1 MTGMT
6 RRGFV
11 AAGTAGAAF
20 GMAPA
25 IVRAQDYPTK
35 QVRVVVPYPAG
46 GGTDLVAR
54 LIVPRLADRWKQTV
68 IIDNK
73 AGASGLIG
81 TKAAAQSPADG
92 YTIAYL
98 HSGLVTVQAMN
109 PRLDLLKEFRPVAR
123 L

>member
-1 MTGMT
+1 MSGMT

-54 LIVPRLADRWKQTV
+54 LDRFLSRCRAADRRCT
-68 IIDNK
+68 
-73 AGASGLIG
+73 
-81 TKAAAQSPADG
+81 
-92 YTIAYL
+92 
-98 HSGLVTVQAMN
+98 
-109 PRLDLLKEFRPVAR
+109 
-123 L
+123 